1 MRPEVELGYDQADPR
16 LVVQGAPTAWTTVG
30 AVLAVL
36 AVLLLGLPA
45 AAAGLGLIGVALAA
59 PFVSL

>member
-36 AVLLLGLPA
+36 LLGLPA